1 MLLCAVDCSY
11 FHVMGL
17 NTFVFIYCICECVSV
32 SICTVIMLMSE
43 CEMGRNCSH
52 RYKGQRSAWYDTEHQ
67 HLVFSSVSPDFF
79 LSSLYDLYGCIGLT
93 VKDNWSLH

>member
-17 NTFVFIYCICECVSV
+17 NKFVFIYCICECVSV
-32 SICTVIMLMSE
+32 SICTVIMLMNE

-52 RYKGQRSAWYDTEHQ
+52 AGTKEEGRLGIIANATTCR
-67 HLVFSSVSPDFF
+67 LF
-79 LSSLYDLYGCIGLT
+79 CIK
-93 VKDNWSLH
+93 VVCP